1 MMKDVRDAAG
11 LDSYSVVT
19 AARNEAANLPRLA
32 QSLRAQ
38 DVLPRE
44 WVIVDDGSDD
54 ETPQCIAQLAAELP
68 WVRMLRRV
76 GASTPTRGAPV
87 AAALQSG
94 FAALSER
101 VDVVAVVDADV
112 SFDPRF
118 FHRVLTAFADEASLG
133 IVSGARQELRA
144 GAWRRHFVTAPN
156 VEAQCRAYR
165 TDCLAAVLPYEP
177 HKGWDAVDVVR
188 AVLGGWTTRVVAGAV
203 FRHHRPVGA
212 RDAGALAKW
221 RVEGR
226 AAHYLGYRHSY
237 VLLRSLFHTR
247 TDAAAMFL
255 WVGYAGRAL
264 SRAPRCSDRDVLAEV
279 RRRQRLR
286 ELPQRLREVR
296 GT

>member
-1 MMKDVRDAAG
+1 MMEDVRAAAG

-32 QSLRAQ
+32 QSLMTQ

-68 WVRMLRRV
+68 WVRVLRGV

-101 VDVVAVVDADV
+101 AAVVAVVDADV

-118 FHRVLTAFADEASLG
+118 FHRVLVAFADEARLG

-144 GAWRRHFVTAPN
+144 GAWRRHFVTTPN
-156 VEAQCRAYR
+156 VEAPCRAYR
-165 TDCLAAVLPYEP
+165 SDCLAAVLPYEP
-177 HKGWDAVDVVR
+177 HEGWDGVDVVR
-188 AVLGGWTTRVVAGAV
+188 AVLGGWTTRVVDDAV

-212 RDAGALAKW
+212 RDGGTVAKW

-237 VLLRSLFHTR
+237 VLLRTLFHTR
-247 TDAAAMFL
+247 TDAAALFL

-264 SRAPRCSDRDVLAEV
+264 GRAPRCSDRDVLAEV

-296 GT
+296 GR